1 MLIDQIQIWP
11 DRDDVTLTTYIL
23 DNSLEFNNG
32 RRRPA
37 VLIMPGGGYL
47 GVSAREA
54 EPIAMRF
61 AARGYHAFV
70 LHYATLYTSFP
81 HDSEVQPVQNRFAS
95 FFPQPM
101 LDAAAALRLIR
112 QHADAWLVEP
122 AQIAVCG
129 FSAGGHLAASIGT
142 MWHEAFISDKLGGP
156 SADFKPDALIL
167 AYPMIDYTL
176 TNAIQSAIKN
186 NPQAD
191 FLNVCEFAA
200 FGHQPS
206 TEAEREEYNPIRHA
220 SGKTPPAFIW
230 HTAEDK
236 LVPVENSLNLSVALQ
251 AAKVPF
257 ELHIFTQGP
266 HGLSLADE
274 VTASRPEQ
282 IVEPVQI
289 WVDLALTWL
298 KQLFKS

>member
-1 MLIDQIQIWP
+1 MLIEKIQVWP

-37 VLIMPGGGYL
+37 VLILPGGGYL

-70 LHYATLYTSFP
+70 LHYATLYTGFP
-81 HDSEVQPVQNRFAS
+81 HDPEVQPVQNRFAS

-101 LDAAAALRLIR
+101 YDAAAALRLIR
-112 QHADAWLVEP
+112 QHANPWLVDPE
-122 AQIAVCG
+122 QIAVCG

-142 MWHEAFISDKLGGP
+142 MWHEAFLSDKLGGRK
-156 SADFKPDALIL
+156 ADFKPNALIL

-176 TNAIQSAIKN
+176 TNTIQTAIKD
-186 NPQAD
+186 NPQED
-191 FLNVCEFAA
+191 FLKLCELAA
-200 FGHQPS
+200 FGHPDS
-206 TEAEREEYNPIRHA
+206 TSAERDEYNPIRHA
-220 SGKTPPAFIW
+220 SAKTPPTFIW
-230 HTAEDK
+230 HTAEDL
-236 LVPVENSLNLSVALQ
+236 LVPVENSLNMSMALQ

-257 ELHIFTQGP
+257 ELHIFTWGA
-266 HGLSLADE
+266 HGLALADD

-282 IVEPVQI
+282 IVAPVQI

-298 KQLFKS
+298 NGTFIK